1 MLLDVAWSRRQY
13 AARFGQLAAGEMPV
27 CRQLARADGDIAPVV
42 SGVVIAVGGDCREL
56 DSPGGGNIFSS
67 RGK

>member
-27 CRQLARADGDIAPVV
+27 RRQLTRADGDIAPVIN
-42 SGVVIAVGGDCREL
+42 GVVIAVGGACREL